1 MIDINTILF
10 QFSAILILVF
20 FYAIYLGKMTA
31 QKRKGIQTDQIA
43 RGNKP
48 KALAGT
54 ELIMKLATYCIIIVE
69 VASIYL
75 NTATPLFSLRIAGAI
90 LGITGIILFGTA
102 VYTMRDSWR
111 AGIPER
117 NWWAGIPEKDK
128 TELITTGIFRISRNP
143 AFLAFYLV
151 YIGILLMF
159 FNPVLFFFT
168 AWAIVMLHLQIKQ
181 EEKFLLATF
190 GDEYAKYR
198 KQTRRYI

>member
-1 MIDINTILF
+1 
-10 QFSAILILVF
+10 
-20 FYAIYLGKMTA
+20 MTA

-54 ELIMKLATYCIIIVE
+54 ELIMKLATYSIIIVE

-90 LGITGIILFGTA
+90 SGIIGVILFGTA

-117 NWWAGIPEKDK
+117 DK
-128 TELITTGIFRISRNP
+128 TELITTGIFKISRNP

-159 FNPVLFFFT
+159 FNPVLLFFT

-190 GDEYAKYR
+190 GEEYAKYR